1 MNTIKNLRFTNLS
14 LLGRRYFAYKSAT
27 PNVILFEN
35 LSSKRSILRMQGNEV
50 FQFLQGLI
58 TNDITHVTD
67 NTSGTSGDCCAMF
80 TMFLNKPGR
89 VLYDAIIYKRHR
101 DNESCLIE
109 CDQAIADDLRRH
121 LMLYRVRK
129 KIDIEIL
136 NNELNVWTGFT
147 DCRTS
152 SSPNKNNQIIEIPKH
167 IVNPGYTDI
176 IACLDPRLNQMGA
189 RFMVPINFQIH
200 DFHKILDQNAVECI
214 LSNDEYNYTEHRYVH
229 GISEGAIEIQ
239 PLKMFPFEVNC
250 DYLHGISFH
259 KGCYLGQEFTARTY
273 HTGVIRKRIMPI
285 VMDDSNAVVDTDFE
299 YDTPITNE
307 TGQTIGKLKGIRN
320 RHAIGSLKVDQALA
334 SKHLKIGEHIASTQ
348 RPSWWPR
355 IL

>member
-1 MNTIKNLRFTNLS
+1 MIAIRAARVTKLS
-14 LLGRRYFAYKSAT
+14 LPPGRRYFASENA
-27 PNVILFEN
+27 PSRILFEN
-35 LSSKRSILRMQGNEV
+35 LSSKRSLLRMRGNEM

-58 TNDITHVTD
+58 TNDIGHVKD
-67 NTSGTSGDCCAMF
+67 ASGDGDCAMF

-89 VLYDAIIYKRHR
+89 VLYDAIIYKRR
-101 DNESCLIE
+101 SDNQSCLIE

-129 KIDIEIL
+129 KIDIDVIDD
-136 NNELNVWTGFT
+136 ELSVWTAFI
-147 DCRTS
+147 DNCKTS
-152 SSPNKNNQIIEIPKH
+152 ANKSLQMVEIPKRMVDSH
-167 IVNPGYTDI
+167 GQEV
-176 IACLDPRLNQMGA
+176 IACPDPRCNHIGA
-189 RFMVPINFQIH
+189 RFIVPFGFQIQQ
-200 DFHKILDQNAVECI
+200 FQQNFAANTVECI
-214 LSNDEYNYTEHRYVH
+214 ASNDEYNYTEHRYVH
-229 GISEGAIEIQ
+229 GIGEGSIEIQ
-239 PLKMFPFEVNC
+239 PLKMFPFEANC

-285 VMDDSNAVVDTDFE
+285 VLNEKISGNVQ
-299 YDTPITNE
+299 YDAAITND
-307 TGQTIGKLKGIRN
+307 TGQLIGKLKGIRN

-334 SKHLKIGEHIASTQ
+334 SKYLKIGEHIAITK

>member
-1 MNTIKNLRFTNLS
+1 MYAIKNFRITK
-14 LLGRRYFAYKSAT
+14 LLLPGRRYFASE
-27 PNVILFEN
+27 NVPSKMLFEN
-35 LSSKRSILRMQGNEV
+35 LSSKRSLLRMQGNEM

-58 TNDITHVTD
+58 TNDINHVKD
-67 NTSGTSGDCCAMF
+67 ASGNAACAMF

-89 VLYDAIIYKRHR
+89 VLYDAIIYKRQS
-101 DNESCLIE
+101 DDESCLIE
-109 CDQAIADDLRRH
+109 CDQAIVDDLRRH

-129 KIDIEIL
+129 KIDIEII
-136 NNELNVWTGFT
+136 NNEMNVWTGFI
-147 DCRTS
+147 DS
-152 SSPNKNNQIIEIPKH
+152 HKSPSNVNDKSHGTIELPKPTEGSRCNEMITCPDPRFNQIGTRF
-167 IVNPGYTDI
+167 IVP
-176 IACLDPRLNQMGA
+176 L
-189 RFMVPINFQIH
+189 NFQIQ
-200 DFHKILDQNAVECI
+200 DFQQIFDQSNVECS
-214 LSNDEYNYTEHRYVH
+214 LSTDDYNYTEHRYVH
-229 GISEGAIEIQ
+229 GISEGSNEIQ

-285 VMDDSNAVVDTDFE
+285 VLNEKTNADLQ

-307 TGQTIGKLKGIRN
+307 TGQLIGKLKGIRN
-320 RHAIGSLKVDQALA
+320 CHAIGSLKVDQALS
-334 SKHLKIGEHIASTQ
+334 SKYLKIGEHTATTN